1 MRGMTRQ
8 PRIGVAIW
16 RRGCIY
22 GGMNPTP
29 DKGGCLLALP
39 ELMVRLFHGKP
50 AAERAGA
57 AAQHMKGKLVTP
69 RNIIIALLA
78 LIYAVW
84 PADILSDIIPVV
96 GWLDDIGV
104 LAIAVSLITAAVYRR
119 TDNLPGAE
127 EESQPAGQERP
138 MRNCTPAP
146 QDTEEK
152 RLP

>member
-1 MRGMTRQ
+1 M
-8 PRIGVAIW
+8 
-16 RRGCIY
+16 C
-22 GGMNPTP
+22 
-29 DKGGCLLALP
+29 
-39 ELMVRLFHGKP
+39 
-50 AAERAGA
+50 
-57 AAQHMKGKLVTP
+57 
-69 RNIIIALLA
+69 ALLYLGFDWA
-78 LIYAVW
+78 YGNYGNSNLVPGLIFVGNFGIPISIAILFFELNVRR
-84 PADILSDIIPVV
+84 DIPIV

-127 EESQPAGQERP
+127 EESQPTGQERP